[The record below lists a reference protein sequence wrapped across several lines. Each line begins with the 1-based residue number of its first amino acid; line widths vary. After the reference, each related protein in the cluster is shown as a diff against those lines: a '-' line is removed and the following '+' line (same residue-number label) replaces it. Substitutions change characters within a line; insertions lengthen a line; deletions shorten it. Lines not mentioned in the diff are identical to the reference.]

1 MTGFKNIYKIISK
14 NEKLAAKRHPLVEQN
29 KFMKVFVYIF
39 AAFWAIYLMF
49 FGVVFGQIDNLN
61 YEIFDLLDG
70 SMIIFL
76 ALDFFIRL
84 TFQETPAQ
92 RLKPYKLMPIP
103 QKTALD
109 VFIVRIMKSSYNLF
123 WLFFWIPFSF
133 FAVLRFYGL
142 PGFLAYNL
150 GWVLLYA
157 MNGLWF
163 LIWRTLAR
171 NNAFIYLIP
180 FSIYAVLAYTGIF
193 AEFGNDWLFKP
204 CIWLGRAFCQINP
217 LGFLIVLALIAALFF
232 VCRSIQIRCVYDE
245 ISNNEKEVQVKK
257 NEMKWLDRFGVI
269 GEYLKLEVKSTKRNK
284 VVRKSFIIGMICV
297 LLFSI
302 LFAFTD
308 VYDNSV
314 FMECFICV
322 YCFACLGTITL
333 TNIMCP
339 EGNYID
345 FLMSRKESVFYLL
358 KAKYYYNCALLL
370 IPFLFSIMP
379 VIKEKLLLVEILGC
393 LFFVSGCVFPF
404 LFQQAVYNKQTMP
417 LNVQIISKGQNSKSQ
432 AIVSMVALFVPMII
446 MTLLLHLFNTRTASF
461 ILLTLGLIGTLC
473 SDLWIKNIYKRFMR
487 RRYVNMEG
495 FRSTRKS

>member
-1 MTGFKNIYKIISK
+1 MSEFNRLYKLISK
-14 NEKLAAKRHPLVEQN
+14 NEKLANKRHPLVEQN

-49 FGVVFGQIDNLN
+49 FGCGIGQIDNFN
-61 YEIFDLLDG
+61 YEIFDVLDG
-70 SMIIFL
+70 ALILFL
-76 ALDFFIRL
+76 AFDFFIRL
-84 TFQETPAQ
+84 TFQETPVQ
-92 RLKPYKLMPIP
+92 RLKPYKLMPIS
-103 QKTALD
+103 QKAALD
-109 VFIVRIMKSSYNLF
+109 IFIIRIMKSSYNLF
-123 WLFFWIPFSF
+123 WLFFWVPFSF
-133 FAVLRFYGL
+133 FAVLKFYGV
-142 PGFLAYNL
+142 PGFLAFNI
-150 GWVLLYA
+150 GWVLLYS

-180 FSIYAVLAYTGIF
+180 FAIYALLAYTGIF

-204 CIWLGRAFCQINP
+204 CMWLGRSFCQINP
-217 LGFLIVLALIAALFF
+217 LGFLIVIALIVILFF
-232 VCRSIQIRCVYDE
+232 LCRRIQIRCVYDE
-245 ISNNEKEVQVKK
+245 ISNYEKLVDVKK
-257 NEMKWLDRFGVI
+257 NEMRWLERFGVV

-284 VVRKSFIIGMICV
+284 VVRKSFIVGMICV
-297 LLFSI
+297 LIFSV

-345 FLMSRKESVFYLL
+345 FLMSRKESVFFLL
-358 KAKYYYNCALLL
+358 KAKYYYNCVLL
-370 IPFLFSIMP
+370 IIPFVFSILP

-417 LNVQIISKGQNSKSQ
+417 LNVQMISKGQNSKTQ

-446 MTLLLHLFNTRTASF
+446 MSVLLHLFNTQTASF
-461 ILLTLGLIGTLC
+461 ILLTIGLIGTIF
-473 SDLWIKNIYKRFMR
+473 SDFWIKNIYKRFMK
-487 RRYVNMEG
+487 RRYANMEG
-495 FRSTRKS
+495 FRSTRK